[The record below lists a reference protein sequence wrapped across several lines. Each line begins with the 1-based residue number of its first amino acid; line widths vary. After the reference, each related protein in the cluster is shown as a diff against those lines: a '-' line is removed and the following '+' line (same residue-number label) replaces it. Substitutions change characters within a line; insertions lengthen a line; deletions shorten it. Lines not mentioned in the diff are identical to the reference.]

1 MQIYAKNTRIII
13 TFLYIKIQIYIN
25 RINKKLGSM
34 GEGDNEDLEI
44 FDEFLVLTL
53 ASVYWFLG
61 EKGKDGVDSV
71 VVNISVEV

>member
-53 ASVYWFLG
+53 ASVHWFLG